1 MRVVLVPVSNRP
13 ESKQSLSVAFDL
25 GARLGAS
32 VKGCHMRPHRY
43 DDTRFA
49 PSTGETEWKRRSSTS
64 SRAKAKSLFLEM
76 ADSAGFPMRKKAS
89 VEPAAY
95 WDEKVGS
102 PVKLMGIVGPLAD
115 LIVVNRP
122 ARSGSIAD
130 LFLGSALHES
140 GRPVLVLPRKARKK
154 IGSRICIG
162 WNQTEGAASTVAA
175 VTPLLASAESVTIVC
190 CGPEDRAGPKS
201 RQLVQ
206 YLGHYGIKAEC
217 VRTRGLD
224 IEAELEDAC
233 EDAGADLLVA
243 GAYSKNRWR
252 ERIFGGT
259 TEWLIRKSRLP
270 VLLQHG

>member
-13 ESKQSLSVAFDL
+13 ESKQALAVAFHL

-49 PSTGETEWKRRSSTS
+49 PSTGETEWKKRASKS
-64 SRAKAKSLFLEM
+64 SRAEARSLFQEM
-76 ADSAGFPMRKKAS
+76 AAAAAYPLRRKAS
-89 VEPAAY
+89 TEPAAY

-102 PVKLMGIVGPLAD
+102 PAKLMGIVGPMAD

-122 ARSGSIAD
+122 TRSGSIAD
-130 LFLGSALHES
+130 MFLASALHES
-140 GRPVLVLPRKARKK
+140 GRPVLILPRSAQKRL
-154 IGSRICIG
+154 GSRICIG
-162 WNQTEGAASTVAA
+162 WNQTDEAARTVAA
-175 VTPLLASAESVTIVC
+175 VTPLLATADTVTIVS

-201 RQLVQ
+201 RQLVD
-206 YLGHYGIKAEC
+206 YLAHHGIKADS
-217 VRTRGLD
+217 VKTRGLD
-224 IEAELEDAC
+224 IEGELQQACKDAE
-233 EDAGADLLVA
+233 ADLLVA

-252 ERIFGGT
+252 EKILGGT
-259 TEWLIRKSRLP
+259 TEWLIRESKLP

>member
-1 MRVVLVPVSNRP
+1 MPVSNRP

-25 GARLGAS
+25 GGRLGAS

-49 PSTGETEWKRRSSTS
+49 PSTGETEWKRRSSDS
-64 SRAKAKSLFLEM
+64 ARAKARSLFQDM
-76 ADSAGFPMRKKAS
+76 AAAADYPMRKKAS
-89 VEPAAY
+89 MEPAAY

-102 PVKLMGIVGPLAD
+102 PAKLMGIVGPMAD

-122 ARSGSIAD
+122 ARNGSIAD
-130 LFLGSALHES
+130 LFMGSALHES
-140 GRPVLVLPRKARKK
+140 GRPVLVLPRSARKQ

-162 WNQTEGAASTVAA
+162 WNQSEGAARAVAA
-175 VTPLLASAESVTIVC
+175 VTPLLAAADAVTIVT

-206 YLGHYGIKAEC
+206 YLGHYGIRADI
-217 VRTRGLD
+217 VRTRGQD
-224 IEAELEDAC
+224 IESELQQAC
-233 EDAGADLLVA
+233 SDAGADLLVG

-252 ERIFGGT
+252 ERILGGT
-259 TEWLIRKSRLP
+259 TDWLIRKGKLA